1 MHPKQE
7 ELEDRMSLLCQE
19 LDNHLEDVFGTRYT
33 IHPNRLKRGQ
43 GSNPIYDGL
52 FSTSMAFTLG
62 YGSKYGRGYVMNV
75 EIRTLDRV
83 SQYDMADIKADAFSF
98 VRQNLK
104 TYIPEHE
111 LDIVQD
117 GPVMKVIGD
126 FNLGE
131 V

>member
-19 LDNHLEDVFGTRYT
+19 LDNHLEDIYGDRYT

-43 GSNPIYDGL
+43 GANPSYDGL

-62 YGSKYGRGYVMNV
+62 YGSKYGRGYVVNV
-75 EIRTLDRV
+75 EVRTLDKV
-83 SQYDMADIKADAFSF
+83 SQYDTIHITSTAFSF
-98 VRQNLK
+98 LK
-104 TYIPEHE
+104 SKLKEYFPDHD
-111 LDIVQD
+111 LDVVQD
-117 GPVMKVIGD
+117 GNVMKVIGD
-126 FNLGE
+126 FGLGE

>member
-7 ELEDRMSLLCQE
+7 ELEKQLSLLCQA
-19 LDNHLEDVFGTRYT
+19 LDNHLEDKYGEHYT
-33 IHPNRLKRGQ
+33 IHPNRLKRGKAA
-43 GSNPIYDGL
+43 NPTFDGL
-52 FSTSMAFTLG
+52 FSTSLAFTLG

-75 EIRTLDRV
+75 EIRTLDKV
-83 SQYDMADIKADAFSF
+83 SQYDKADIEADAFKYVSE
-98 VRQNLK
+98 NLK
-104 TYIPEHE
+104 TYIPDHD

-117 GPVMKVIGD
+117 GNVMKVIGD